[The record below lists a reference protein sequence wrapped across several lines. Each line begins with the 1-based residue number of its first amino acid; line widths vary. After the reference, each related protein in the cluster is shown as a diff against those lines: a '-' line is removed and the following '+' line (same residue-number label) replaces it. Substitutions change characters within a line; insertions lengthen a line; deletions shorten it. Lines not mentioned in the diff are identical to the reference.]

1 MKVLVFV
8 EIKFKEKKRK
18 RKPMSI
24 LHGPVP
30 RLKMWFLAEK
40 KVKNVQKKSIQPHY
54 SFPLKTEM

>member
-1 MKVLVFV
+1 
-8 EIKFKEKKRK
+8 
-18 RKPMSI
+18 MSI